1 MFWVDF
7 KPQESFSQW
16 NTAVTSVNRMVSDF
30 PGRFQQL
37 PAGSRAGFCSFQPLR
52 CRHKEPE
59 SASSYGTEQQMGPS
73 DGVLSARPSD
83 RSVGDVLAF
92 LVPFAMLFLV
102 QARSRPQGPG
112 GEADDRPTLMLS
124 EMNLQGVDV
133 ILGTLLGGLVP
144 TMLAVRRLRGASL
157 LASRCSWA
165 STWKAA

>member
-102 QARSRPQGPG
+102 QA
-112 GEADDRPTLMLS
+112 DDRPTLMLS

-144 TMLAVRRLRGASL
+144 TMLAVRRLRAASL